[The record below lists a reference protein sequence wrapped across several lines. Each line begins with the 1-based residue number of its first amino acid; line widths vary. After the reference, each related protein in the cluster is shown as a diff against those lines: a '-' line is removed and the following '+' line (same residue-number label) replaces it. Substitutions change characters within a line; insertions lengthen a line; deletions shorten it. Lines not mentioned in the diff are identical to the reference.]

1 MVADNTI
8 LFTVAAGVGA
18 TTSTYIGKNKKSS
31 EIFGMLTEINAVSDV
46 RYGLLVI
53 LALSS
58 LSVYGLII
66 AG

>member
-1 MVADNTI
+1 MTAM
-8 LFTVAAGVGA
+8 FGAGVAVDVYVSNGKK
-18 TTSTYIGKNKKSS
+18 IG
-31 EIFGMLTEINAVSDV
+31 EIFNMLTEINAISDV